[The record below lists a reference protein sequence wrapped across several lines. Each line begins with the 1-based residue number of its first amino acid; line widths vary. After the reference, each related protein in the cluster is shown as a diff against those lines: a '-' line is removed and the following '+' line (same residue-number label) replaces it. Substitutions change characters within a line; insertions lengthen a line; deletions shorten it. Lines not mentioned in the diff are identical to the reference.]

1 MDERKE
7 DILYDV
13 FSSAYVVQ
21 EPGRDSHQIVSV
33 LFIDTAEGVLT
44 AAI

>member
-13 FSSAYVVQ
+13 FSSTYIIQ
-21 EPGRDSHQIVSV
+21 EPGRDSHQIISV
-33 LFIDTAEGVLT
+33 LFIDSAEGVLT